1 LALVADCGGMTAYSE
16 TDSLP
21 DCKVF
26 WAATDIRRR
35 TAKRLYESF
44 SERPSVGKT
53 TKLFQPA
60 CRLTS
65 RSVRR
70 RKKTAGGSPIASNS
84 LPPLRENNLGVAKP
98 YIDAVSDSDSVMS
111 WSASFVPLLASPFA
125 SAVLGD
131 SV

>member
-1 LALVADCGGMTAYSE
+1 MRSIYRTAQVLSSCATCPRAGKRPAKLASFKFPCGKSEALLALVADCRGMTAYPE
-16 TDSLP
+16 TDPLP
-21 DCKVF
+21 DCEVF

-65 RSVRR
+65 RSVPSGKKRR
-70 RKKTAGGSPIASNS
+70 RETVRLHQTLS
-84 LPPLRENNLGVAKP
+84 RR
-98 YIDAVSDSDSVMS
+98 
-111 WSASFVPLLASPFA
+111 FVR
-125 SAVLGD
+125 
-131 SV
+131 